1 MEVGI
6 CPKGRAIVQISAKMF
21 RILDRY
27 VLREILPPFFLSLL
41 IFTFILTLP
50 PVMRDL
56 ERLVAKGVPWDYA
69 VRIIALLIPQALGLT
84 IPMATLTGILIG
96 LGRLSSDREAVALLA
111 CGVSPYRLLR
121 PLLAFAVVTTAA
133 TAYVMFEGIPDANQK
148 FREITWEL
156 VSKRVETDVQPRV
169 FFEDFPNYV
178 LYSRDVAPEG
188 GWKDILVADS
198 TTPGSTKI
206 VMASR
211 GRLVL
216 NRDARRVDLVLTNGT
231 QYIPGEK
238 GETGTYKFD
247 GDLTVALDAD
257 SVFGGQQIPRQL
269 TEKTIADLRADA
281 ATKLNRKEGALS
293 PHPELIYIQQKFS
306 IPVAC
311 LVFAIIGLALG
322 LSSAR
327 DGKMAG
333 FVVAFAVVF
342 AYYGIMELAVSH
354 TRGHYKTIEAAKEL
368 HNASFLIANLA
379 RWWPNIIM
387 GLFGL
392 GALVWRVRFAHR
404 GLPVSLPVAL
414 PRLPDSWTS
423 SRPARASANRASGA
437 GPAGARKKVVVVVRL
452 PRLRFPGPG
461 LLDRYIAVTYL
472 RLAGLSFLGLLGL
485 FHISTFLDKS
495 EKIFKGDASIGL
507 LFELLLYMTPQFVY
521 YVVPLAVLL
530 SALITFGMLAR
541 SSELTV
547 MKACGISLY
556 RVSMPVIAMSLVGSA
571 ILFGLEQRILADANR
586 KADAA
591 DREIRNL
598 PQQNLNPLNRRWI
611 IAKDGS
617 IYHYAFYDSPRQTL
631 TNISI
636 YRPAQDGWRLESI
649 TYAGTAQYRGDAW
662 TGRNGWVRDYSSGKP
677 RYEGFESRTMPLES
691 PDYFGTS
698 APVAELMTVPEL
710 RAHIA
715 ELSNSGVNVVPLAV
729 ELQRK
734 LAFPFVTVVMSL
746 LAIPFGVTTG
756 RRGAL
761 YGIGIGIVLALS
773 YWVILHVF
781 LAIGGAGLLPPFLAG
796 WSANIIVAGTAA
808 YLLLNTKT

>member
-1 MEVGI
+1 ML
-6 CPKGRAIVQISAKMF
+6 

-27 VLREILPPFFLSLL
+27 VLKEILPPFFLSLL
-41 IFTFILTLP
+41 IFTFVLTLP

-56 ERLVAKGVPWDYA
+56 ERLVAKGVPWDFA

-96 LGRLSSDREAVALLA
+96 LGRLSSDRESVAMLA

-121 PLLAFAVVTTAA
+121 PLLAFGVLTTGA
-133 TAYVMFEGIPDANQK
+133 TAYVMFQGIPDANQRY
-148 FREITWEL
+148 REITWEL

-178 LYSRDVAPEG
+178 LYSRDIAPEG
-188 GWKDILVADS
+188 GWKDVLVADS
-198 TTPGSTKI
+198 SKPGSTTI
-206 VMASR
+206 MMASR

-216 NRDARRVDLVLTNGT
+216 NPEARRVDLVLTDGT
-231 QYIPGEK
+231 QYIPSDK
-238 GETGTYKFD
+238 GETQTYTFQKDFR
-247 GDLTVALDAD
+247 VSLDAD
-257 SVFGGQQIPRQL
+257 SVFGNQQLPRQL
-269 TEKTIADLRADA
+269 TEKTISDLRADA
-281 ATKLNRKEGALS
+281 AVKLNRKEGALS

-311 LVFAIIGLALG
+311 LVFVIIGLALG

-327 DGKMAG
+327 DSKMAG

-342 AYYGIMELAVSH
+342 AYYGIMELAVQH
-354 TRGHYKTIEAAKEL
+354 TRGHYKTIEAAGGL
-368 HNASFLIANLA
+368 HETSFLIANLA
-379 RWWPNIIM
+379 RWWPNIVM
-387 GLFGL
+387 GLFGV
-392 GALVWRVRFAHR
+392 GALVWRDRFAHR
-404 GLPVSLPVAL
+404 GFPVSMPVTL
-414 PRLPDSWTS
+414 PRLLSGWQS
-423 SRPARASANRASGA
+423 SKPSPRPAS
-437 GPAGARKKVVVVVRL
+437 GPATAPPTPRKKVVVVVRL

-461 LLDRYIAVTYL
+461 LLDRYISVMYL

-495 EKIFKGDASIGL
+495 EKVFKGDASIGL
-507 LFELLLYMTPQFVY
+507 LLQYLMYMTPQFVY
-521 YVVPLAVLL
+521 FVVPLAVLL
-530 SALITFGMLAR
+530 SALITFGVLAR

-547 MKACGISLY
+547 MRACGISLY
-556 RVSMPVIAMSLVGSA
+556 RVSMPILAMSLIGSA

-586 KADAA
+586 KAEAT
-591 DREIRNL
+591 DREIRDL

-611 IAKDGS
+611 VARDGS
-617 IYHYAFYDSPRQTL
+617 IYHYGFYDSPRQTL
-631 TNISI
+631 TNLSI
-636 YRPAQDGWRLESI
+636 YKPAADSWRLESI
-649 TYAGTAQYRGDAW
+649 THAGTVRHQGQVW
-662 TGRNGWVRDYSSGKP
+662 TGTNGWVRDYSSGRP
-677 RYEGFESRTMPLES
+677 RFEAFASRALALES
-691 PDYFGTS
+691 PEYFGTS
-698 APVAELMTVPEL
+698 APIAELMTVSEL

-715 ELSNSGVNVVPLAV
+715 ELSDSGVNVVPLAV

-761 YGIGIGIVLALS
+761 YGIGIGIVLALA
-773 YWVILHVF
+773 YWVVLHVF

-796 WSANIIVAGTAA
+796 WSANIIVAGAA
-808 YLLLNTKT
+808 IYLLLNTKT

>member
-1 MEVGI
+1 
-6 CPKGRAIVQISAKMF
+6 MF

-69 VRIIALLIPQALGLT
+69 VRIIALLIPQAMGLT

-96 LGRLSSDREAVALLA
+96 LGRLSSDREAVAMLA

-121 PLLAFAVVTTAA
+121 PLLAFALVTTGA

-156 VSKRVETDVQPRV
+156 VSKRVETDVQPRI

-206 VMASR
+206 VMAAR

-216 NRDARRVDLVLTNGT
+216 NREARRVDLVLTNGT
-231 QYIPGEK
+231 QYIPGDK
-238 GETGTYKFD
+238 GETGTYKFE
-247 GDLTVALDAD
+247 GDLRVALDAD

-342 AYYGIMELAVSH
+342 AYYGIMELAVQH
-354 TRGHYKTIEAAKEL
+354 TRGHYKTIEAANGL

-387 GLFGL
+387 GLFGI
-392 GALVWRVRFAHR
+392 GALVWRVWFSHR
-404 GLPVSLPVAL
+404 GLPVSLPLTL
-414 PRLPDSWTS
+414 PRLPQGWTA
-423 SRPARASANRASGA
+423 SRPSPQSAGA
-437 GPAGARKKVVVVVRL
+437 PGDPVAAAGGARKKVVVVVRL

-461 LLDRYIAVTYL
+461 LLDRYISVMFL
-472 RLAGLSFLGLLGL
+472 RLAGLAFLGLIGL
-485 FHISTFLDKS
+485 FYISTFLDKS

-507 LFELLLYMTPQFVY
+507 LFQYLLYMTPQFVY
-521 YVVPLAVLL
+521 FVVPLAVLL

-598 PQQNLNPLNRRWI
+598 PHQNLNPLNRRWI
-611 IAKDGS
+611 VAKDGS
-617 IYHYAFYDSPRQTL
+617 IYHYAFYDSPRQAL
-631 TNISI
+631 TNLSI
-636 YRPAQDGWRLESI
+636 YRAAADGWRLDSI
-649 TYAGTAQYRGDAW
+649 TYAGTAQHQNEVW

-677 RYEGFESRTMPLES
+677 QFEAFESRALTLEA
-691 PDYFGTS
+691 PEYFGTS
-698 APVAELMTVPEL
+698 APVAELMTVAEL

-715 ELSNSGVNVVPLAV
+715 ELSDSGVNVVPLAV

-773 YWVILHVF
+773 YWVLLHVF

-796 WSANIIVAGTAA
+796 WSANIIVVGTAA